1 MICSTSCSTSGTGH
15 RLAALAASLALAGCA
30 GPPKAGWTGYD
41 PRAGPLRV
49 ALLPPENLTGGPAPV
64 AELEREAEAAL
75 ARTGVEVASGD
86 LLRDF
91 LQRHRSRFTGGVD
104 REVAVAARDELNV
117 SAVIVTSVVLYAET
131 SPPRLG
137 LVMRMVSA
145 SDAPE
150 ILWIDGYGRAGDD
163 SPGLLGLGLVSDV
176 GVLRNEAFRKL
187 TRSLRD
193 FLGDAR
199 RRAPRCPTSGAFSP
213 RISFRSPS
221 LRRPERR
228 SVAVLPFVNDSGRRG
243 AGQVAALML
252 VRQLVAMD
260 HLAVIEPGLL
270 RSELLAYRVTTE
282 GGASPAT
289 ARLLSKVLGADLV
302 VGGVVRDF
310 QEFGVPVVGFSTLA
324 IEGKREEVLWDSTSY
339 ARGDDAVT
347 LFGAG
352 LVSTSDQ
359 LTCRMARA
367 IVDAWAPRS

>member
-1 MICSTSCSTSGTGH
+1 MTSSTSSST
-15 RLAALAASLALAGCA
+15 RRALRRVAALAAAVALGSCA
-30 GPPKAGWTGYD
+30 GPRGAAWQGYD
-41 PRAGPLRV
+41 RSAPLRV
-49 ALLPPENLTGGPAPV
+49 ALFPPENLTGGPAPM

-75 ARTGVEVASGD
+75 ARAGIEVASGD
-86 LLRDF
+86 LLREF

-104 REVAVAARDELNV
+104 RDVALAARDELSV
-117 SAVIVTSVVLYAET
+117 SAVIVTSVVLYGEQ

-145 SDAPE
+145 TEEPE
-150 ILWIDGYGRAGDD
+150 ILWIDGYGRSGDD
-163 SPGLLGLGLVSDV
+163 SPGLLGLGLVTDV
-176 GVLRNEAFRKL
+176 RVLREEAFRGMA
-187 TRSLRD
+187 RSLGE
-193 FLGDAR
+193 FLQDAS

-213 RISFRSPS
+213 RISFRSPM
-221 LRRPERR
+221 LRRADRR
-228 SVAVLPFVNDSGRRG
+228 TVAVLPFVNDSARRG
-243 AGQVAALML
+243 AGQVVALEL
-252 VRQLVAMD
+252 VRQLVALD
-260 HLAVIEPGLL
+260 HLKVVEPGLL
-270 RSELLAYRVTTE
+270 RSELLQYRVTTE

-324 IEGKREEVLWDSTSY
+324 IDGGREEVVWDSTSY

-352 LVSTSDQ
+352 AVSTSDQ

-367 IVDAWAPRS
+367 IADAWSPRG